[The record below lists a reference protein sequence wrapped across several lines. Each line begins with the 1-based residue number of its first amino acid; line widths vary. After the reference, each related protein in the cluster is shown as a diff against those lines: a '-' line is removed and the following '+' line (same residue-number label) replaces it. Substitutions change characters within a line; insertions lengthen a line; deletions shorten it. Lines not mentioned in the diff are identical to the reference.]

1 MKKFINIASPDDENP
16 TPQIPSTSLSDA
28 SSLFE
33 IAFRNRWLIFGCIVI
48 ALVIGFVYINYATPI
63 FNSTSTV
70 YVEQKGPKIVDEN
83 AGVMTQSKNY
93 LYTQAEL
100 FKSTPVLSYAIK
112 SPGIKEM
119 AMFELMKGPLVDFL
133 KGSLDISV
141 GKKDDIIRVSFN
153 SPYPDEAAQLVN
165 AVVDSYITYHST
177 RKRGTTAEVLKILQT
192 EKNKR
197 ESELTQKL
205 EEMSKFRQANVI
217 DISDDSDTS
226 SRLNQLQLQLTDL
239 YRYATD
245 KHPVVIATKDKIDQL
260 KKQNELNAQYALL
273 KNDYDE
279 NRNRVI
285 ILEDR
290 IKELSTTEETGAL
303 NISIVE
309 VAVPAI
315 KPVKPQKAK
324 VLAMALV
331 LGLML
336 GGGLALLRDSR
347 DQKLYSSEEIS
358 NALGIP
364 VVALVPSMPK
374 NETLTERGQKVHLKS
389 DSPGAEAYRTIRTSI
404 FFGIKGDK
412 AQTILITSPTPND
425 GKTTLASNLAIA
437 MAQADQKTLILD
449 ADFRKSMQHNIFQ
462 KPNKDGLSEVLK
474 KEISLD
480 RAIQSAGINNL
491 DLLVA
496 GSKIDNPAEM
506 LNSAEF
512 TCILKDLSVKYDR
525 IIMDSPPVIPVTDSQ
540 ILAAMCDVTL
550 LVLRADKS
558 TRMNCLHA
566 RDNLINVD
574 ASLFGAVINDVSVKS
589 RGYGYGYGYGYGE
602 RSSAVTEHKLGSI
615 PDDKKKLRIKR
626 A

>member
-1 MKKFINIASPDDENP
+1 MKKFINIVSPDDENP
-16 TPQIPSTSLSDA
+16 TPQIPSTALSDT

-33 IAFRNRWLIFGCIVI
+33 IAFRNRWLIFSCIVI
-48 ALVIGFVYINYATPI
+48 SLVTGFVYINYATPI
-63 FNSTSTV
+63 FNGTSTV

-93 LYTQAEL
+93 LYTQVEL

-119 AMFELMKGPLVDFL
+119 VMFELMEGPLVDFL
-133 KGSLDISV
+133 KNNLDVSV
-141 GKKDDIIRVSFN
+141 GKKDDIIRVSFD

-165 AVVDSYITYHST
+165 TVVDSYITYHST
-177 RKRGTTAEVLKILQT
+177 RKRGTAAEVLKILQT
-192 EKNKR
+192 EKIKR

-217 DISDDSDTS
+217 DISDGFSTS
-226 SRLNQLQLQLTDL
+226 KLNQLQLQLTDL

-245 KHPVVIATKDKIDQL
+245 KHPVVIATKDKIEQL

-273 KNDYDE
+273 KDYYDE

-324 VLAMALV
+324 VLAIALV
-331 LGLML
+331 LGMML

-374 NETLTERGQKVHLKS
+374 NETLAERGQKVHLRS

-404 FFGIKGDK
+404 FFGIKGGK

-462 KPNKDGLSEVLK
+462 KPNKDGLSSVIK
-474 KEISLD
+474 KEISLIS
-480 RAIQSAGINNL
+480 AIQPTGINNL

-512 TCILKDLSVKYDR
+512 ARTLKDLSVKYDR
-525 IIMDSPPVIPVTDSQ
+525 IIIDSPPVMPVTDSQ
-540 ILAAMCDVTL
+540 ILAALCDVTL

-558 TRMNCLHA
+558 TRMSCLHA
-566 RDNLINVD
+566 YDNLINVG
-574 ASLFGAVINDVSVKS
+574 ANLFGAVINDVSRKS
-589 RGYGYGYGYGYGE
+589 RGYDYGYGYE
-602 RSSAVTEHKLGSI
+602 KRSSAVTEHKLESI
-615 PDDKKKLRIKR
+615 LDNKKKLRIKR